1 MCENEQEASR
11 TTADPDCLLLTF
23 LMPSGNRK
31 VIITQWQTSR
41 SASNEKFIQAY
52 VYVYHILAFLTTNH
66 PSNIST
72 FISMSLPDIASNI
85 SIFLKKHQK
94 KNHTTFPFLFKV
106 KFFRDKSGLNYYV
119 KLCHKFG
126 DVLYEMMM

>member
-1 MCENEQEASR
+1 MKLFKNLQKKKDFREVCESEQETSR

-41 SASNEKFIQAY
+41 SASNEKFIRVY
-52 VYVYHILAFLTTNH
+52 VYLYHILAFLTTTH

-72 FISMSLPDIASNI
+72 FISMSLPDIASDI

-94 KNHTTFPFLFKV
+94 KTPPPFPFFLK
-106 KFFRDKSGLNYYV
+106 
-119 KLCHKFG
+119 
-126 DVLYEMMM
+126 